1 MVHDRS
7 VHPQAASVLLKAARA
22 SIVEGL
28 KKMALRMGP
37 LSDEPELNLPVNV
50 FVTLWLD
57 GDLQGCIGS
66 IQPRETLLEAVRRL
80 ARDSAFDDPRGRPLS
95 PADLARLK
103 IEISILS
110 PFRRVPEAAAIETGK
125 HGVLLSKGSRRGL
138 FLPDVWEHF
147 SRKEDFL
154 DALCEQKMGLPRRS
168 WQNPDMIFEVFTT
181 QKIEE

>member
-1 MVHDRS
+1 MS
-7 VHPQAASVLLKAARA
+7 
-22 SIVEGL
+22 
-28 KKMALRMGP
+28 P
-37 LSDEPELNLPVNV
+37 LSDHPELNLPLNV

-57 GDLQGCIGS
+57 GELQGCIGS
-66 IQPRETLLEAVRRL
+66 IEPRETLLEAVRRL
-80 ARDSAFDDPRGRPLS
+80 ARDSAFDDPRGITLNPS
-95 PADLARLK
+95 DLARLK

-110 PFRRVPEAAAIETGK
+110 PFLRAPGTDAIEMGK

-168 WQNPDMIFEVFTT
+168 WQDSGMVFQTFTT
-181 QKIEE
+181 QKIEDR